1 MSEQRP
7 GSPFDVFDAGADRA
21 GYVRHMFGDIAARY
35 DLMNTLMTAG
45 RHHAW
50 RRLAVRELVRPG
62 DRVVDV
68 GCGTGDLG
76 LACVDAG
83 ARSLLGVDFAAPML
97 RHARGKA
104 AQRGARDAS
113 FVLADATRLPLADDS
128 VDVWCS
134 AFVVRNIPRLDVA
147 LAEARRVLRP
157 GGRIG
162 VLEIPRLERGREGPL
177 LTPLIRLHFA
187 RVMPL
192 LGRLISGHAS
202 AYSYLP
208 LSVDHFLTPA
218 EFTQALRRA
227 GFEMR
232 SVRVMALGTVALH
245 IAELPDAE
253 G

>member
-1 MSEQRP
+1 MCFQIVTGEKAEFYTLEFGKRFTKFHAIAKTFVDGPNDTLDP
-7 GSPFDVFDAGADRA
+7 GV
-21 GYVRHMFGDIAARY
+21 YVRHG
-35 DLMNTLMTAG
+35 
-45 RHHAW
+45 
-50 RRLAVRELVRPG
+50 VLV
-62 DRVVDV
+62 
-68 GCGTGDLG
+68 
-76 LACVDAG
+76 A
-83 ARSLLGVDFAAPML
+83 